1 MNFLLQH
8 KNEIIVGIICS
19 LIVGLIF
26 YFLSLQ
32 RVNMKYS
39 LTTLPIASVRQQGNI
54 IYNNDHLDNL
64 SITLVTI
71 INDGNKALNG
81 KQMLK
86 KTPFTVY
93 LNQGYKILGVYKREK
108 NTTKSLDY
116 NFDVNGNKIII
127 NFDIFNPSD
136 SLGFT
141 VIHTGV
147 SNDDITLTGKWENYN
162 GLKQIERTRNFI
174 VPYILI
180 VILIIAL
187 LYMFFDKY
195 SDNRILKGIK
205 EFKDLLFSPI
215 DEDEFERK
223 E

>member
-1 MNFLLQH
+1 M
-8 KNEIIVGIICS
+8 
-19 LIVGLIF
+19 
-26 YFLSLQ
+26 
-32 RVNMKYS
+32 
-39 LTTLPIASVRQQGNI
+39 
-54 IYNNDHLDNL
+54 
-64 SITLVTI
+64 
-71 INDGNKALNG
+71 
-81 KQMLK
+81 
-86 KTPFTVY
+86 
-93 LNQGYKILGVYKREK
+93 
-108 NTTKSLDY
+108 
-116 NFDVNGNKIII
+116 
-127 NFDIFNPSD
+127 
-136 SLGFT
+136 GFT